1 MQALL
6 FSSHTIW
13 PNAQL
18 APSFLGGQSLKPLQA
33 TQSSSGINTV
43 GKPNTQ
49 ILQRHVDALAKL
61 DRSFENVTGL
71 NQAADYIKR
80 QWVSQG
86 FTVTEQP
93 FEIEGKTYKNLIISL
108 GPQTNERF
116 IVGAH
121 YDVCAH
127 EPSVSEFKTATIMDA
142 LQFHRTKKPIHF
154 KVRHDMPG
162 ADDNASGVAGLLEIS
177 RLLKAKES
185 TLTKRIDL
193 IAFTTEEPPNFAT
206 DDMGSA
212 RHAASIKQESH
223 QVKGMISLDMIG
235 YFRDEPKTQ
244 KYPIPFLNWIMGN
257 TGNYISVLGDLKA
270 WRLVKNLKNSIKQ
283 NTTLPVRWLSLP
295 SFFPGVHLSDHLN
308 YAKQGI
314 PSVIVTDTAY
324 FRNPH
329 YHQHTD
335 TPETLDYT
343 RMGKVV
349 EGVISSVIKT

>member
-1 MQALL
+1 MFTTQ
-6 FSSHTIW
+6 FSSD
-13 PNAQL
+13 
-18 APSFLGGQSLKPLQA
+18 
-33 TQSSSGINTV
+33 INTT
-43 GKPNTQ
+43 GKSNTQ
-49 ILQRHVDALAKL
+49 TLQQHVEALAKL

-80 QWVSQG
+80 QWIAQG
-86 FTVTEQP
+86 FEVTEQP
-93 FEIEGKTYKNLIISL
+93 FKVDGKIYKNLMVSL
-108 GPQTNERF
+108 GPQTKERL

-127 EPSVSEFKTATIMDA
+127 EPSTSQFETATIMDA
-142 LQFHRTKKPIHF
+142 IRFHRTKKPIRY
-154 KVRHDMPG
+154 KERHDMPG
-162 ADDNASGVAGLLEIS
+162 ADDNASGVAGLLEMS

-185 TLTKRIDL
+185 TLTKRMDL
-193 IAFTTEEPPNFAT
+193 IAFTTEEPPNFDT

-212 RHAASIKQESH
+212 RHAASIKGESH
-223 QVKGMISLDMIG
+223 HVKGMISLDMIG
-235 YFRDEPKTQ
+235 YFRDESNTQ

-257 TGNYISVLGDLKA
+257 KGNYISVLGDLKA
-270 WRLVKNLKNSIKQ
+270 WRLVKTLKNAIKQ
-283 NTTLPVRWLSLP
+283 NTTLPVHWLSLP

-308 YAKQGI
+308 YARQGI

-349 EGVISSVIKT
+349 DGVLGSLT